1 MSKKQTVVIIPA
13 RMGSSRFPGK
23 PLKNILNL
31 PMIEHVRRRA
41 LLCEVVDEVYVATC
55 DREIADVV
63 AKHNGK
69 AIMTSDKHERCTDR
83 VQEAVGKIAAD
94 IIVNLQGDEP
104 LFFPEVINRLVSPML
119 KDDKIGCTNLLSVIT
134 DENDLR
140 DKDIVKAVLGHG
152 NQVLYFSRAPIPCLR
167 VRGRCPMYRQTGISA
182 FTRSFLNTFANL
194 SSTPL
199 ETTESIDFLRILE
212 HGFPIQGIIYDQKT
226 TGVDQPDDIHIVE
239 QILQKETAQNRL
251 YRKILIV

>member
-152 NQVLYFSRAPIPCLR
+152 NHR
-167 VRGRCPMYRQTGISA
+167 
-182 FTRSFLNTFANL
+182 
-194 SSTPL
+194 
-199 ETTESIDFLRILE
+199 D
-212 HGFPIQGIIYDQKT
+212 
-226 TGVDQPDDIHIVE
+226 
-239 QILQKETAQNRL
+239 
-251 YRKILIV
+251 RKSVV